1 MEKKS
6 SASDDRNPKSL
17 MSSACGGGDIEDIA
31 RPPRGWTAKAKPTKG
46 EFVLVNMQNP
56 SFAGKAVKVIGAL
69 EDGRIPV
76 ITEEETQVRIRPKN
90 LARKDSE
97 AAIGPLKTA
106 DEAKRYLDQVESEM
120 GRISPED
127 VNKIRTSPSCDCR
140 SCARACWIQPGM
152 YGPSQVLDMKAR
164 GVFDPDTVVLDFY
177 NSGDRP
183 NVGILRPRTVEE
195 SGSSLAA
202 FTPTPGTP
210 CVHLGPEG
218 CTLPRDHMPINCRAL
233 HCDKTYQVPLDKHT
247 SAYALWETPEGRQAV
262 SLFQEQIRSKNP
274 SAPTTEE
281 HYLRLTIMTA
291 MNPKLGFVHEL
302 GCARTPVM
310 IEMATERMKAMML
323 SPDPEIIEII
333 KIQLETRLKY
343 ADDMEKSLMSIL
355 LKSLTTLTTYM
366 ARK

>member
-1 MEKKS
+1 MKKS
-6 SASDDRNPKSL
+6 TSSDDRDPKSPIL
-17 MSSACGGGDIEDIA
+17 SACGGGDIEDIWHQ
-31 RPPRGWTAKAKPTKG
+31 PRGWTAKAKPIKG
-46 EFVLVNMQNP
+46 EYVLVNMQNP
-56 SFAGKAVKVIGAL
+56 SFAGETVKVIGAL
-69 EDGRIPV
+69 ENGRIPV
-76 ITEEETQVRIRPKN
+76 ITDEKIQVRIRPKN
-90 LARKDSE
+90 LARPDSE
-97 AAIGPLKTA
+97 AALGPIKTA
-106 DEAKRYLDQVESEM
+106 EEAKRYLDQVDSEM

-127 VNKIRTSPSCDCR
+127 VNKIKTSPSCGCG

-177 NSGDRP
+177 NSGERP

-195 SGSSLAA
+195 SGSSLAP

-210 CVHLGPEG
+210 CVHLGPKG
-218 CTLPRDHMPINCRAL
+218 CTLPSDLMPINCRAL
-233 HCDKTYQVPLDKHT
+233 HCDKTYHVHLDKHT

-262 SLFQEQIRSKNP
+262 AWFQKQIQAKNP

-281 HYLRLTIMTA
+281 HYLKLTIMSA
-291 MNPKLGFVHEL
+291 MNPKLGFAHEL

-310 IEMATERMKAMML
+310 IEKATERMKVMML

-333 KIQLETRLKY
+333 KKQLMQRLKY
-343 ADDMEKSLMSIL
+343 ADDMEKSLLTL
-355 LKSLTTLTTYM
+355 LFKSLTALEVCM